1 MSKREEVVR
10 ALGQYE
16 GMNLGG
22 IAREVKERCTKSVE
36 EREKER
42 ERCKS
47 LGNKQERS
55 YLGKKRREK
64 EKDELLEMGDQRS
77 LVH

>member
-22 IAREVKERCTKSVE
+22 TAREVKERCTKSVE
-36 EREKER
+36 ERER

-64 EKDELLEMGDQRS
+64 EKDELLEMGDRRS

>member
-36 EREKER
+36 ERE
-42 ERCKS
+42 RCKS

-64 EKDELLEMGDQRS
+64 EKDELLEMGDRRS